1 MAPRRSRSDLRPHL
15 DRAGLPPLR
24 KLGRRL
30 IDTVDVETVRAV
42 ELALGSEQSVNVFR
56 RDWTHA
62 VASTLGFLD
71 FPNLRIQGESIYF
84 RRLSGRLRSIGHG
97 SQDRLAADDENC
109 VGLEFIGKGP

>member
-24 KLGRRL
+24 KPGRRL

-71 FPNLRIQGESIYF
+71 FPNLRIQGKASI
-84 RRLSGRLRSIGHG
+84 SGDS
-97 SQDRLAADDENC
+97 LAASGASGMEARIAWLPTTKTVSVLNS
-109 VGLEFIGKGP
+109 